1 MSPWL
6 LALVVAWVIGF
17 QWLFFRQSLQ
27 DPDIPRTD
35 LWLMLADEILGVES
49 AGSETAAT
57 AAGPEFLSQRVPIFI
72 GALCLLGLALAHG
85 WLLDEAFLSGLSLT
99 GTERFVTA
107 AGSGLGLLSTVTL
120 LSGLAGQLSCVVLA
134 VPSVASGILAMVLR
148 RRRRN
153 FPGVLSPQLAMNNER
168 EPRWI
173 PVLVCLIGIPFLV
186 YLFLGAVSPPTD
198 FDVREYHLQ
207 GPKEW
212 FQEGRIS
219 YLRHNVYTSFPFLS
233 EMLCLAGM
241 VVANDWWSG
250 ALTGQVLLAVFQ
262 LLTSLAVYST
272 GRRWFGGTV
281 GWLSALICLTTPWTL
296 RISLI
301 SYAEGALTF
310 YLMAALMLSMVL
322 VRQPQGQVRSRCQMV
337 VGLLAGSAMASKYT
351 GLIQVIIPVA
361 LLWVI
366 SCWRMSCAM
375 DLSDG
380 RVRMRRELCREGLI
394 FAAGVFVAIGPW
406 LVKNGVETGNPVFPM
421 AYSVFGGTEWNESL
435 NERWKRA
442 HGAPEHSLE
451 RVPQHFLDAAVRNK
465 WTSSLLFGLGLPS
478 VLLWRRRLA
487 IRVIVLTTAWGFFT
501 WWALTHRIDRFWI
514 PMIPLLSLGAG
525 SVWLLSPHRSW
536 RWLLLTTILAS
547 TTFNVRFCTLSL
559 VGFHA
564 DLMDLD
570 EARQMTIRSDIQ
582 ALNRELSRDSRVLM
596 VGEAEVFDAEFPLLY
611 NTVFDDSVFEEIAKA
626 EHSGTVEGPVE
637 MKPAEAIRA
646 ELQSRGVTHVLV
658 NWKEILRYRL
668 PGSYGY
674 SEFVQPSR
682 FQTLSE
688 QGVLTEPD
696 CLLRADWELM
706 SEMERGVVREWQGWE
721 VLVRGTE
728 FRSVLLYRVR

>member
-17 QWLFFRQSLQ
+17 QWLFFQQSLQ

-120 LSGLAGQLSCVVLA
+120 VSGLAGHLNCTVLI
-134 VPSVASGILAMVLR
+134 VPSVASAILALVMRLR
-148 RRRRN
+148 RRS

-241 VVANDWWSG
+241 VVANDWWTG

-272 GRRWFGGTV
+272 GRR
-281 GWLSALICLTTPWTL
+281 
-296 RISLI
+296 
-301 SYAEGALTF
+301 
-310 YLMAALMLSMVL
+310 
-322 VRQPQGQVRSRCQMV
+322 
-337 VGLLAGSAMASKYT
+337 
-351 GLIQVIIPVA
+351 
-361 LLWVI
+361 
-366 SCWRMSCAM
+366 
-375 DLSDG
+375 
-380 RVRMRRELCREGLI
+380 
-394 FAAGVFVAIGPW
+394 
-406 LVKNGVETGNPVFPM
+406 
-421 AYSVFGGTEWNESL
+421 
-435 NERWKRA
+435 
-442 HGAPEHSLE
+442 
-451 RVPQHFLDAAVRNK
+451 
-465 WTSSLLFGLGLPS
+465 
-478 VLLWRRRLA
+478 
-487 IRVIVLTTAWGFFT
+487 
-501 WWALTHRIDRFWI
+501 
-514 PMIPLLSLGAG
+514 
-525 SVWLLSPHRSW
+525 
-536 RWLLLTTILAS
+536 
-547 TTFNVRFCTLSL
+547 
-559 VGFHA
+559 
-564 DLMDLD
+564 
-570 EARQMTIRSDIQ
+570 
-582 ALNRELSRDSRVLM
+582 
-596 VGEAEVFDAEFPLLY
+596 
-611 NTVFDDSVFEEIAKA
+611 
-626 EHSGTVEGPVE
+626 
-637 MKPAEAIRA
+637 
-646 ELQSRGVTHVLV
+646 
-658 NWKEILRYRL
+658 
-668 PGSYGY
+668 
-674 SEFVQPSR
+674 
-682 FQTLSE
+682 
-688 QGVLTEPD
+688 
-696 CLLRADWELM
+696 
-706 SEMERGVVREWQGWE
+706 
-721 VLVRGTE
+721 
-728 FRSVLLYRVR
+728 